1 MPKLKPQKATQK
13 TREPLSVKRIHDKA
27 IELIERDGL
36 EALSMRSLATALRVD
51 PMAIY
56 HHIPNK
62 AALMHGI
69 HNSVMAEL
77 FDSEIRFETWQE
89 NLKSIVRRYRAL
101 ALRHAQI
108 FPSLIVSSKTT
119 ENELKAFDQLLV
131 FLLEAGLS
139 PDAAIQAGDSL
150 FAFVTGF
157 ALLELNVT
165 ENAVIRAAV
174 NDVAQRTATPFVHMT
189 RLSAQLER
197 NPFGDS
203 FEFGLALLIAG
214 LEAML
219 LAPRTLSKKPKK
231 AVFTRHRKR

>member
-1 MPKLKPQKATQK
+1 VPNPKKTTRK
-13 TREPLSVKRIHDKA
+13 TREPLSVKLIHDKA
-27 IELIERDGL
+27 LELIERDGL

-62 AALMHGI
+62 AALMHGV

-77 FDSEIRFETWQE
+77 FESDARFGTWQE
-89 NLKSIVRRYRAL
+89 DLKSICRRYRAL
-101 ALRHAQI
+101 ALRHAKI

-131 FLLEAGLS
+131 FLLEAGVG
-139 PDAAIQAGDSL
+139 PEAAIQAADSL

-165 ENAVIRAAV
+165 ENAVLQAAV

-189 RLSAQLER
+189 RLSEQFER
-197 NPFGDS
+197 HPFGES
-203 FEFGLALLIAG
+203 FEFGLALLIRGIEASILEPRPIRRNSRKTASAG
-214 LEAML
+214 Q
-219 LAPRTLSKKPKK
+219 KK
-231 AVFTRHRKR
+231 H

>member
-1 MPKLKPQKATQK
+1 MPKPKKTTRK
-13 TREPLSVKRIHDKA
+13 TREPLSVKLIHDKA
-27 IELIERDGL
+27 IELIEQDGL

-62 AALMHGI
+62 AALMHGV

-77 FDSEIRFETWQE
+77 FDSEVRFETWQE
-89 NLKSIVRRYRAL
+89 NLKSICRRYRAL

-131 FLLEAGLS
+131 FLLEAGLN

-165 ENAVIRAAV
+165 ENAVVQAAV
-174 NDVAQRTATPFVHMT
+174 DDVAQRTTTPLIHMT
-189 RLSAQLER
+189 RLSKQLER

-203 FEFGLALLIAG
+203 FEFGLTLLIAG
-214 LEAML
+214 LEASL
-219 LAPRTLSKKPKK
+219 VTLQSPHQNLKK
-231 AVFTRHRKR
+231 AVSARQKKR

>member
-1 MPKLKPQKATQK
+1 VPKPKKTTQK
-13 TREPLSVKRIHDKA
+13 IREPLSVKLIHDKA

-69 HNSVMAEL
+69 HNGVMAEL
-77 FDSEIRFETWQE
+77 FDSEVQFETWQD
-89 NLKSIVRRYRAL
+89 NLKNICRRYRAL
-101 ALRHAQI
+101 ALRHAKV

-165 ENAVIRAAV
+165 ENAVVQAAV
-174 NDVAQRTATPFVHMT
+174 DEVAQRNTTPLIHMT
-189 RLSAQLER
+189 RLSEQLER
-197 NPFGDS
+197 NPFGAS

-231 AVFTRHRKR
+231 AVSTRQKKR

>member
-1 MPKLKPQKATQK
+1 VPKPKKATQK
-13 TREPLSVKRIHDKA
+13 TREPLSVKLIHDKA
-27 IELIERDGL
+27 LELIERDGL

-77 FDSEIRFETWQE
+77 FDSEVQFETWQD
-89 NLKSIVRRYRAL
+89 NLKNICRRYRAL
-101 ALRHAQI
+101 ALRHAKV

-139 PDAAIQAGDSL
+139 PDDAIRAGDSL

-165 ENAVIRAAV
+165 ENAVVQAAV
-174 NDVAQRTATPFVHMT
+174 DEVVQRNTTPLIHMT
-189 RLSAQLER
+189 RLSEQLER
-197 NPFGDS
+197 NPFEDS

-231 AVFTRHRKR
+231 AVSTRQKKR